1 MTAAAH
7 PAVFQ
12 SNITAYRRPSA
23 INTAPRRT
31 ILRRVFDAVFETR
44 QRHAERVVEA
54 YLARTGHRFT
64 DSIERE
70 LNERLLNGGWNARR

>member
-1 MTAAAH
+1 MSVAAR
-7 PAVFQ
+7 PTVFQ
-12 SNITAYRRPSA
+12 SNIAAYHRPVSIKA
-23 INTAPRRT
+23 TPRRT

-44 QRHAERVVEA
+44 QRHAERLVEA

-70 LNERLLNGGWNARR
+70 LNEHLFNGGWNARR